1 MTQQNPHRLPR
12 HILPVH
18 YELELEPDLDN
29 ASFVG
34 EVSIT
39 LDIVSETDTVVLN
52 AAELEID
59 NVWIEQNEAVQ
70 ASSVDF
76 DQDLERVNFLLF
88 RWSYNQAEPICD
100 VLSKEFLMTNSG
112 DLPIH
117 LKKTSLAWSMLLR
130 QLNSNRLTLDAF
142 FPALT
147 SPTLRRHSA

>member
-1 MTQQNPHRLPR
+1 MKSAITAARVRPVTQQNPRRLPR

-34 EVSIT
+34 EVRIT

-76 DQDLERVNFLLF
+76 DEDLERVNFAF
-88 RWSYNQAEPICD
+88 PV
-100 VLSKEFLMTNSG
+100 VLQPGRAN
-112 DLPIH
+112 
-117 LKKTSLAWSMLLR
+117 LR
-130 QLNSNRLTLDAF
+130 CSF
-142 FPALT
+142 K
-147 SPTLRRHSA
+147 

>member
-1 MTQQNPHRLPR
+1 MKSAITPARVRPVTQQNPHRLPR

-76 DQDLERVNFLLF
+76 DQDLERVNFAF
-88 RWSYNQAEPICD
+88 PV
-100 VLSKEFLMTNSG
+100 VLQPGRAN
-112 DLPIH
+112 
-117 LKKTSLAWSMLLR
+117 
-130 QLNSNRLTLDAF
+130 
-142 FPALT
+142 
-147 SPTLRRHSA
+147 